1 MRKIYLDHAATTQ
14 PAPEV
19 VEQMLPWMSG
29 KYGNPSARYSLGREA
44 KAAVEEARE
53 QVAELIGAQPGEIC
67 FTSGGTEADNWILRR
82 GIEAEE
88 GKRHIITDSIEH
100 HAILNTCARLEKQG
114 VRVSYVKPDE
124 MGRVDVRKAEA
135 EITENTGLISFMFA
149 NNEIG
154 TIQPVRELGALA
166 CEYGIPFH
174 TDAVQAVG
182 HVPIDVKTMGITYL
196 SASAHKFSGPKG
208 IGFLYMKEGSA
219 LQPMLYGGSQEQGLR
234 AGTENVA
241 AIVGMGTAAGLCR
254 KHMQEEMKQVRRVR
268 NYFIRQVKKQIPD
281 VILNGHPLYRLPG
294 NVNFS
299 FPGIKGETL
308 LLLLD
313 REGICVS
320 AGAACTAAGQG
331 ISHVLSG
338 IGMPEELAQ
347 GTLRFT
353 LGADN
358 TCEEMDLVAASLKKH
373 VDVLRNMS

>member
-1 MRKIYLDHAATTQ
+1 MYKIYLDHAATTQ

-29 KYGNPSARYSLGREA
+29 KYGNPSAGYSLGREA
-44 KAAVEEARE
+44 KAALEKARE
-53 QVAELIGAQPGEIC
+53 EVAGLIGAKAEEIC

-82 GIEAEE
+82 GVP
-88 GKRHIITDSIEH
+88 GNKRHVITDSIEH
-100 HAILNTCARLEKQG
+100 HAMLNTCAWLEKQG
-114 VRVSYVKPDE
+114 MHVSYIKPDG
-124 MGRVDVRKAEA
+124 MGRVDPRRVEA
-135 EITENTGLISFMFA
+135 EITEDTGLLSFMFA

-154 TIQPVRELGALA
+154 TVQPVRELGRLA
-166 CEYGIPFH
+166 AEYGIPFH

-182 HVPIDVKTMGITYL
+182 HVPVDVRDMGITYL

-208 IGFLYMKEGSA
+208 IGFLYMKEGNA
-219 LQPMLYGGSQEQGLR
+219 LQPLLYGGGQEQGIR

-241 AIVGMGTAAGLCR
+241 AIVGMGAAARLCQR
-254 KHMQEEMKQVRRVR
+254 RMQEELKQVRRVR
-268 NYFIRQVKKQIPD
+268 NYFIRQVRKQIPD
-281 VILNGHPLYRLPG
+281 AVLNGHPLYRLPG

-308 LLLLD
+308 LLLMD

-320 AGAACTAAGQG
+320 AGAACTTAGQG
-331 ISHVLSG
+331 ISHVLSA
-338 IGMPEELAQ
+338 IGLPEDLAR

-358 TCEEMDLVAASLKKH
+358 TMEEMNQVAASLKRNIEM
-373 VDVLRNMS
+373 LRKMS